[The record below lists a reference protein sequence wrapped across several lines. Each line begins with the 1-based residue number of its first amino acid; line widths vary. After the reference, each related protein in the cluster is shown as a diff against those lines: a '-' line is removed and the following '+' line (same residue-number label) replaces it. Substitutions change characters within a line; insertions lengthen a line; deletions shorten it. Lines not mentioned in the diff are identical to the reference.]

1 MAFYVYILRC
11 SDDSYYTGHTENV
24 ESRVHKHDAGEMDD
38 YTRRRR
44 PVRLVFSQEFP
55 TREEALA
62 AERQIKGWRRGQEGG
77 DSRRPLGPASG
88 ALASAALIPRPASPF
103 DKLRTNGLKVRRLPF
118 VVSLSNHDVPALLRP
133 STGSRPST
141 SSGRTDCAAR
151 SW

>member
-24 ESRVHKHDAGEMDD
+24 ESRVHKHDAGEMDN
-38 YTRRRR
+38 YTRSRR

-62 AERQIKGWRRGQEGG
+62 AERRIKGWRRAKKEAIIAGRW
-77 DSRRPLGPASG
+77 DLLPALSRP
-88 ALASAALIPRPASPF
+88 SP
-103 DKLRTNGLKVRRLPF
+103 
-118 VVSLSNHDVPALLRP
+118 PALLHP
-133 STGSRPST
+133 STGSALERKL
-141 SSGRTDCAAR
+141 RTIRGTPAR